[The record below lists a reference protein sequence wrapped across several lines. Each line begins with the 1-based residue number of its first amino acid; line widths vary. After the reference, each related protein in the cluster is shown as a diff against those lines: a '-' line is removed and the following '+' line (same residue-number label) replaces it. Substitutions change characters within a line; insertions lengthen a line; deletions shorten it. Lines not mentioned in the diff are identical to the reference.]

1 MASLVLGVV
10 IISED
15 DNGGR
20 QVVGNKKI
28 KIKIVYLK
36 RGSRVA
42 LLLQVTFI
50 LMHFIGLPRILIVAE
65 SKEKTWNFLQGD
77 NS

>member
-20 QVVGNKKI
+20 QVVGKK
-28 KIKIVYLK
+28 KKKSLTEE
-36 RGSRVA
+36 RSRVA
-42 LLLQVTFI
+42 LLLQVTFT
-50 LMHFIGLPRILIVAE
+50 LMHFIGLRAFTSVL
-65 SKEKTWNFLQGD
+65 G
-77 NS
+77 

>member
-28 KIKIVYLK
+28 KIKRVYLK

-42 LLLQVTFI
+42 LLLQVTFT
-50 LMHFIGLPRILIVAE
+50 LMHFIGLIL
-65 SKEKTWNFLQGD
+65 GY
-77 NS
+77 

>member
-20 QVVGNKKI
+20 QVVGKK
-28 KIKIVYLK
+28 KKIVYLK

-42 LLLQVTFI
+42 LLLQVTFT
-50 LMHFIGLPRILIVAE
+50 LMLFIGLIL
-65 SKEKTWNFLQGD
+65 GY
-77 NS
+77 